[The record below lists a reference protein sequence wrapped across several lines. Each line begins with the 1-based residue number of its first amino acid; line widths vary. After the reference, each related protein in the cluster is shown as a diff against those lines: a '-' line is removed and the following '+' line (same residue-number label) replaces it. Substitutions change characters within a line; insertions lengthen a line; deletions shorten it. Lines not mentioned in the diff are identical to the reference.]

1 MAPSALFN
9 GYRRSSPMSQHCHF
23 DASRSLTALEQ
34 DSTIIAVI
42 EMSQSKWLVAALVP
56 GVERQPL
63 KKLDAQE
70 EGLLKLLHRWR
81 AEAGQAGRTI
91 KRIVVAYEAGRDGFW
106 LARWLRARDVEA
118 YVIHPTSI
126 AVSREHRRAKTDRL
140 DTELLIRAFLGWLRG
155 EMRHCSMVAIPTI
168 EEEDARRPNR
178 ERQNLVTEQTRLVNQ
193 MKAIFTR
200 FGIRSFRPTLRKAED
215 KLKGLR
221 TAEGTPLPENTRA
234 EVCRHLARLRVV
246 REQIRAVEQERLR
259 KLAAA
264 PAADYGPHAMAR
276 LIARVLGVGIE
287 TADMLVNEVLS
298 RHWRDRRAIARYAG
312 LTGSPDESGKR
323 RRERGLARAG
333 NARVRCSMI
342 QFAWR
347 FLRFQKNSALA
358 QWFQARTA
366 DGRGSTRKTMIVALA
381 RKLLI
386 ALWRLVTTGEV
397 SDGIVLRPAS

>member
-1 MAPSALFN
+1 MQKLN
-9 GYRRSSPMSQHCHF
+9 
-23 DASRSLTALEQ
+23 DLSRSLTALEQ
-34 DSTIIAVI
+34 DGTLIAVI
-42 EMSQSKWLVAALVP
+42 EMSLSSWLVGGIVP

-63 KKLDAQE
+63 KKLAVDE
-70 EGLLKLLHRWR
+70 SSLLKLLHRWR
-81 AEAGQAGRTI
+81 EEAEKAGH
-91 KRIVVAYEAGRDGFW
+91 RITRIAVAFEAGRDGFW
-106 LARWLRARDVEA
+106 LARWLKASGIETH
-118 YVIHPTSI
+118 VIHAASV